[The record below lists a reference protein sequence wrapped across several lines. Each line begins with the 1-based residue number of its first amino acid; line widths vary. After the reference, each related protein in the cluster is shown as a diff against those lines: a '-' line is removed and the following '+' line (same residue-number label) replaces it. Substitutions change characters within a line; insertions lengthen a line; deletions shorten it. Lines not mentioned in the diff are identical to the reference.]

1 MDAVTRPGS
10 EASGISIDGLLFDL
24 LMAVMNSVDVWQ
36 LAAGDRARG
45 LEWRDRVTARMM
57 ALGRYA
63 PYDVLARDAAG
74 EMGLPAAASRD
85 LAEHWWEMEAW
96 PDAGAIAATTVP
108 YGFVTNCSTELALIA
123 AHRSGLRPQFVLS
136 AEEAGWFKPSEQIY
150 LAACRRLGTAPE
162 RTAFV
167 AGSPYD
173 AAGARTAGLLTWLV
187 IRRADQP
194 PKQRSDRAA
203 TSLPEILS
211 EIDKAYSGR

>member
-1 MDAVTRPGS
+1 MTLPPIVASRTRV
-10 EASGISIDGLLFDL
+10 DGLLVDL
-24 LMAVMNSVDVWQ
+24 LMAVMNSLEVWRR
-36 LAAGDRARG
+36 AAGDGQRG
-45 LEWRDRVTARMM
+45 LEWRDRVTARMT
-57 ALGRYA
+57 ALGTYE
-63 PYDVLARDAAG
+63 PYEELVRHAAG
-74 EMGLPAAASRD
+74 EMRLPAAASRN
-85 LAEHWWEMEAW
+85 LFERWAEMDPW
-96 PDAGAIAATTVP
+96 PDAAAIAATTVP

-173 AAGARTAGLLTWLV
+173 AAGARTAGLLTRLV
-187 IRRADQP
+187 IRRADQR
-194 PKQRSDRAA
+194 PKQPSDRAA